1 VFVSYQ
7 MVRNTMM
14 VGGFL
19 FLSFLIYLWYGN
31 PRVEPR
37 LDQFN
42 VPAVSQ
48 VPPVMDAAS
57 DGISMGTEGNGGSVK
72 PLLNSGASAGS
83 TAGSAGD
90 TASDKSKAST
100 VNALVAA
107 PPATQAASQVK
118 NSSENGTLLA
128 TAMKIATS
136 ASKPG
141 AGKDVLGASSPWK
154 LNLYDDNA
162 DGQWDRGKLDFNR
175 DDVDDEKW
183 NFKEGRWEK
192 EGGHEI
198 WNGTAWQS
206 SDAPV
211 ASVATT
217 VAPTSATTNAPAK
230 PAASA
235 APVAPAAD
243 EALTNY
249 RAAMKIATAKAAKG
263 KGKDVLGAKSKWKL
277 NLYDD
282 NNDGQWD
289 RGKLDTN
296 RDDVDDEKWNFK
308 QGRWEKDGG
317 AKIWNG
323 ENWVSP

>member
-7 MVRNTMM
+7 AVRNAMM

-19 FLSFLIYLWYGN
+19 FLTYLVYAWYSTE
-31 PRVEPR
+31 RIDPR
-37 LDQFN
+37 LASFDPQSVSP
-42 VPAVSQ
+42 VPVQ
-48 VPPVMDAAS
+48 DAAV
-57 DGISMGTEGNGGSVK
+57 DGISMGTEGNGEMVR
-72 PLLNSGASAGS
+72 PLLNSSDSSGSSAGS
-83 TAGSAGD
+83 SGD
-90 TASDKSKAST
+90 TVSDKTTASN

-107 PPATQAASQVK
+107 PPASQAASQVK

-128 TAMKIATS
+128 SAMKIATS

-206 SDAPV
+206 SDAPATTGATTGANTV
-211 ASVATT
+211 ASTA
-217 VAPTSATTNAPAK
+217 APAK
-230 PAASA
+230 PATPA
-235 APVAPAAD
+235 APVAD

-249 RAAMKIATAKAAKG
+249 RAAMKIATAKAVKG
-263 KGKDVLGAKSKWKL
+263 KGKDVLGSRSKWKL

-296 RDDVDDEKWNFK
+296 RDEVDDEKWNFK

>member
-1 VFVSYQ
+1 MFVSYQ
-7 MVRNTMM
+7 AVRNTIMA
-14 VGGFL
+14 GGFL
-19 FLSFLIYLWYGN
+19 FLSYLVYAWYSSD
-31 PRVEPR
+31 RVEPR
-37 LDQFN
+37 LAQIDPQ
-42 VPAVSQ
+42 AVSP
-48 VPPVMDAAS
+48 VPPVMDAAV
-57 DGISMGTEGNGGSVK
+57 DGIAIGTEGNGLIVK
-72 PLLNSGASAGS
+72 PLLNSGDSSGSPAASS
-83 TAGSAGD
+83 GD
-90 TASDKSKAST
+90 TASDKTKAST

-107 PPATQAASQVK
+107 PPAKQAASQVK

-198 WNGTAWQS
+198 WNGTAWQA

-211 ASVATT
+211 ASVART
-217 VAPTSATTNAPAK
+217 ATPAK
-230 PAASA
+230 PASS
-235 APVAPAAD
+235 VAPTAD

-249 RAAMKIATAKAAKG
+249 RAAMKIATAKAVKG

>member
-1 VFVSYQ
+1 MFVSYQ
-7 MVRNTMM
+7 MVRNSMM

-31 PRVEPR
+31 NRVEPR
-37 LDQFN
+37 LEQFDN
-42 VPAVSQ
+42 PAVSQ
-48 VPPVMDAAS
+48 VPPVMDATA
-57 DGISMGTEGNGGSVK
+57 DGISMGTEGNGVIVK
-72 PLLNSGASAGS
+72 PLLNSGDSSGSSAGS
-83 TAGSAGD
+83 SGD
-90 TASDKSKAST
+90 TASDKTPSSN

-107 PPATQAASQVK
+107 PPANQAASQVK

-128 TAMKIATS
+128 SAMKIATS
-136 ASKPG
+136 ASKPA

-154 LNLYDDNA
+154 LNLYDEDA

-211 ASVATT
+211 AT
-217 VAPTSATTNAPAK
+217 VASTAAPTIAPAK

-249 RAAMKIATAKAAKG
+249 RAAMKIATAKAVKG

-317 AKIWNG
+317 AMIWNG

>member
-7 MVRNTMM
+7 TVRNTIMA
-14 VGGFL
+14 VGFL
-19 FLSFLIYLWYGN
+19 FLSYLVYLWYSTD
-31 PRVEPR
+31 RVEPR
-37 LDQFN
+37 LAQFDN
-42 VPAVSQ
+42 QAVSP
-48 VPPVMDAAS
+48 VPPMLDATA
-57 DGISMGTEGNGGSVK
+57 DGISMGTEGNGVIVK
-72 PLLNSGASAGS
+72 PLLNSGDSSGS
-83 TAGSAGD
+83 PAVSSGD
-90 TASDKSKAST
+90 TASDKNTSSN
-100 VNALVAA
+100 VNALVA
-107 PPATQAASQVK
+107 PPANQAASQVK

-128 TAMKIATS
+128 SAMKIATS

-198 WNGTAWQS
+198 WNGTAWQA

-211 ASVATT
+211 AT
-217 VAPTSATTNAPAK
+217 VASTTTTAPAK

-235 APVAPAAD
+235 ATAAPAAD

-249 RAAMKIATAKAAKG
+249 RAAMKIATAKAVKG

-296 RDDVDDEKWNFK
+296 RDEVDDEKWNFK